1 MSTDKRKHLMIQSNY
16 SAMNAIANINNT
28 NSLLEKSLQRLTTGK
43 RINSASDDVSGLAI
57 ADKLRTQS
65 SSLSMSITNA
75 NNARAMIKIADGA
88 MKETSDSL
96 DSIKTKLIQAA
107 SSTTSVEGRESIRKD
122 IAKLLK
128 SIDETAKNTT
138 YNGMQLLAKADGSAT
153 DALNFQ
159 IGETSSSV
167 VSTDGG
173 VRANSEGLGLDA
185 LRDLAADGLTVSGAQ
200 TYIDTIDT
208 AISTLSGWKSDFGS
222 TQNSLESR
230 IRNMTTTVTNLNA
243 AKDQIMN
250 LDFEQESANFSKL
263 QIQAQ
268 AGLFALSQ
276 ANVMQQNVLR
286 LLQ

>member
-1 MSTDKRKHLMIQSNY
+1 MIQSNY

-107 SSTTSVEGRESIRKD
+107 SSTTSDEGRESIRKD

>member
-16 SAMNAIANINNT
+16 SAMTAIANISNT
-28 NSLLEKSLQRLTTGK
+28 NSLLEKSLERLTTRK

-75 NNARAMIKIADGA
+75 NSARAMIKIADGA
-88 MKETSDSL
+88 MKETSESL

-107 SSTTSVEGRESIRKD
+107 SSTTSDEGRESIRKD

-185 LRDLAADGLTVSGAQ
+185 LRDLAANGLTVSSAQ
-200 TYIDTIDT
+200 TYIDTMDT
-208 AISTLSGWKSDFGS
+208 AISTLSGWQSDFGS
-222 TQNSLESR
+222 TQNALESR

-243 AKDQIMN
+243 ARDQIMN
-250 LDFEQESANFSKL
+250 LDFEQESSNFSKL

-268 AGLFALSQ
+268 SGLFALSQ
-276 ANVMQQNVLR
+276 ANVIQQNVLR

>member
-1 MSTDKRKHLMIQSNY
+1 MIQSNY
-16 SAMNAIANINNT
+16 SAMTAIANISNT

-57 ADKLRTQS
+57 ADKLRTQA

-107 SSTTSVEGRESIRKD
+107 SSTTSDEGRESIRKD

-159 IGETSSSV
+159 IGETSTSV

-173 VRANSEGLGLDA
+173 VRANSEGLGLDT

-200 TYIDTIDT
+200 TFIDTMDT
-208 AISTLSGWKSDFGS
+208 AISTLSGWQSDFGS

-243 AKDQIMN
+243 ARDQIMN
-250 LDFEQESANFSKL
+250 LDFEQESSNFSKL

-268 AGLFALSQ
+268 SGLFALSQ
-276 ANVMQQNVLR
+276 ANVIQQNVLR

>member
-1 MSTDKRKHLMIQSNY
+1 MVQSNY
-16 SAMNAIANINNT
+16 SAMNAIANISNT
-28 NSLLEKSLQRLTTGK
+28 NSLLEKSLQRTTTGK

-96 DSIKTKLIQAA
+96 DLIKTKLIQAA
-107 SSTTSVEGRESIRKD
+107 SSTTSDEGRESIRKD

-185 LRDLAADGLTVSGAQ
+185 LRDLAANGLTVSGAQ
-200 TYIDTIDT
+200 TYIDTMDT
-208 AISTLSGWKSDFGS
+208 AISTLSGWQSDFGS

-243 AKDQIMN
+243 ARDQIMN
-250 LDFEQESANFSKL
+250 LDFEQESSNFSKL

-268 AGLFALSQ
+268 SGLFALSQ
-276 ANVMQQNVLR
+276 ANVIQQNVLR

>member
-1 MSTDKRKHLMIQSNY
+1 MIQSNY
-16 SAMNAIANINNT
+16 SAMSAIANINNT
-28 NSLLEKSLQRLTTGK
+28 NSLLERSLERLTTGK

-75 NNARAMIKIADGA
+75 NNAKAMIKIVDGA

-96 DSIKTKLIQAA
+96 DLIKTKLIKAA
-107 SSTTSVEGRESIRKD
+107 SSTTSDEGRESIRKD

-200 TYIDTIDT
+200 TYIDTMDT
-208 AISTLSGWKSDFGS
+208 AISTLSGWQSDFGS

-243 AKDQIMN
+243 ARDQIMN
-250 LDFEQESANFSKL
+250 LDFEQESSNFSKL

-268 AGLFALSQ
+268 SGLFALSQ
-276 ANVMQQNVLR
+276 ANVLQQNVLR

>member
-1 MSTDKRKHLMIQSNY
+1 MIQSNY
-16 SAMNAIANINNT
+16 SAMSAIANISNT
-28 NSLLEKSLQRLTTGK
+28 NSLLEKSLERLTTRK

-107 SSTTSVEGRESIRKD
+107 SSTTSDEGRESIRKD

-138 YNGMQLLAKADGSAT
+138 YNGVQLLAKTDGSAT

-173 VRANSEGLGLDA
+173 VRANSEGLGLDT

-200 TYIDTIDT
+200 TFIDTMDT
-208 AISTLSGWKSDFGS
+208 AISTLSGWQSDFGS

-243 AKDQIMN
+243 ARDQIMN
-250 LDFEQESANFSKL
+250 LDFEQESSNFSKL

-268 AGLFALSQ
+268 SGLFALSQ
-276 ANVMQQNVLR
+276 ANVIQQNVLR

>member
-1 MSTDKRKHLMIQSNY
+1 MIQSNY
-16 SAMNAIANINNT
+16 SAMSAIANISNT

-96 DSIKTKLIQAA
+96 DLIKTKLIKAA
-107 SSTTSVEGRESIRKD
+107 SSTTSDEGRESIRKD

-200 TYIDTIDT
+200 TYIDTMDT
-208 AISTLSGWKSDFGS
+208 AISTLSGWQSDFGS

-243 AKDQIMN
+243 ARDQIMN
-250 LDFEQESANFSKL
+250 LDFEQESSNFSKL

-268 AGLFALSQ
+268 SGLFALSQ
-276 ANVMQQNVLR
+276 ANVIQQNVLR

>member
-1 MSTDKRKHLMIQSNY
+1 MVQSNY
-16 SAMNAIANINNT
+16 SAMNAIANISNT
-28 NSLLEKSLQRLTTGK
+28 NSLLEKSLQRITTGK

-96 DSIKTKLIQAA
+96 DLIKTKLIQAA
-107 SSTTSVEGRESIRKD
+107 SSTTSDEGRESIRKD

-159 IGETSSSV
+159 IGETSSSI

-173 VRANSEGLGLDA
+173 VRANSEGLGLA
-185 LRDLAADGLTVSGAQ
+185 TLRDLAANGLTVSGAQ
-200 TYIDTIDT
+200 TYIDTMDT
-208 AISTLSGWKSDFGS
+208 AISTLSGWQSDFGS
-222 TQNSLESR
+222 TQNALESR

-263 QIQAQ
+263 QIQAH

-276 ANVMQQNVLR
+276 ANVLQQNVLR

>member
-1 MSTDKRKHLMIQSNY
+1 MVQSNY
-16 SAMNAIANINNT
+16 SAMNAIANISNT
-28 NSLLEKSLQRLTTGK
+28 NSLLEKSLERLTTRK

-96 DSIKTKLIQAA
+96 DLIKTKLIQAA
-107 SSTTSVEGRESIRKD
+107 SSTTSDEGRESIRKD

-185 LRDLAADGLTVSGAQ
+185 LRDLAANGLTVSSAQ
-200 TYIDTIDT
+200 TYIDTMDT
-208 AISTLSGWKSDFGS
+208 AISTLSGWQSDFGS
-222 TQNSLESR
+222 TQNALESR

-243 AKDQIMN
+243 ARDQIMN
-250 LDFEQESANFSKL
+250 LDFEQESSNFSKL

-268 AGLFALSQ
+268 SGLFALSQ
-276 ANVMQQNVLR
+276 ANVIQQNVLR

>member
-1 MSTDKRKHLMIQSNY
+1 MIQSNY
-16 SAMNAIANINNT
+16 SAMSAIANISNT
-28 NSLLEKSLQRLTTGK
+28 NSLLEKSLERLTTGK

-75 NNARAMIKIADGA
+75 NNAKAMIKIADGA

-96 DSIKTKLIQAA
+96 DLIKTKLIKAA
-107 SSTTSVEGRESIRKD
+107 SSTTSDEGRESIRKD

-173 VRANSEGLGLDA
+173 VRANSEGLGLDT
-185 LRDLAADGLTVSGAQ
+185 LRDLAANGLTVSGAQ
-200 TYIDTIDT
+200 TYIDTMDT

-243 AKDQIMN
+243 ARDQIMN
-250 LDFEQESANFSKL
+250 LDFEQESSNFSKL

-268 AGLFALSQ
+268 SGLFALSQ
-276 ANVMQQNVLR
+276 ANVIQQNVLR

>member
-1 MSTDKRKHLMIQSNY
+1 MIQSNY
-16 SAMNAIANINNT
+16 SAMTAIANISNT

-75 NNARAMIKIADGA
+75 NNAKAMIKIADGA

-96 DSIKTKLIQAA
+96 DLIKTKLIKAA
-107 SSTTSVEGRESIRKD
+107 SSTTSDEGRESIRKD

-243 AKDQIMN
+243 ARDQIMN
-250 LDFEQESANFSKL
+250 LDFEQESSNFSKL

-276 ANVMQQNVLR
+276 ANVIQQNVLR

>member
-1 MSTDKRKHLMIQSNY
+1 MVQSNY
-16 SAMNAIANINNT
+16 SAMNAIANISNT
-28 NSLLEKSLQRLTTGK
+28 NSLLEKSLERLTTRK

-75 NNARAMIKIADGA
+75 NSARAMIKIADGA
-88 MKETSDSL
+88 MKETSESL

-107 SSTTSVEGRESIRKD
+107 SSTTSDEGRESIRKD

-185 LRDLAADGLTVSGAQ
+185 LRDLAANGLTVSSAQ
-200 TYIDTIDT
+200 TYIDTMDT
-208 AISTLSGWKSDFGS
+208 AISTLSGWQSDFGS
-222 TQNSLESR
+222 TQNALESR

-243 AKDQIMN
+243 ARDQIMN
-250 LDFEQESANFSKL
+250 LDFEQESSNFSKL

-268 AGLFALSQ
+268 SGLFALSQ
-276 ANVMQQNVLR
+276 ANVIQQNVLR

>member
-1 MSTDKRKHLMIQSNY
+1 MIQSNY
-16 SAMNAIANINNT
+16 SAMSAIANISNT
-28 NSLLEKSLQRLTTGK
+28 NSLLERSLERLTTGK

-88 MKETSDSL
+88 MKETSASL

-107 SSTTSVEGRESIRKD
+107 SSTTSDEGRESIRKD

-138 YNGMQLLAKADGSAT
+138 YNGMQLLAKTDGSAT

-173 VRANSEGLGLDA
+173 VRANSEGLGLDT
-185 LRDLAADGLTVSGAQ
+185 LRDLAANGLTVSGAQ
-200 TYIDTIDT
+200 TYIDTMDT

-243 AKDQIMN
+243 ARDQIMN
-250 LDFEQESANFSKL
+250 LDFEQESSNFSKL

-268 AGLFALSQ
+268 SGLFALSQ
-276 ANVMQQNVLR
+276 ANVIQQNVLR

>member
-1 MSTDKRKHLMIQSNY
+1 MIQSNY
-16 SAMNAIANINNT
+16 SAMTAIANISNT

-75 NNARAMIKIADGA
+75 NNAKAMIKIADGA

-96 DSIKTKLIQAA
+96 DLIKTKLIKAA
-107 SSTTSVEGRESIRKD
+107 SSTTSDEGRESIRKD

-138 YNGMQLLAKADGSAT
+138 YNGMQLLAKADGTAT

-200 TYIDTIDT
+200 TYIDTMDT
-208 AISTLSGWKSDFGS
+208 AISTLSGWQSDFGS

-243 AKDQIMN
+243 ARDQIMN
-250 LDFEQESANFSKL
+250 LDFEQESSNFSKL

-268 AGLFALSQ
+268 SGLFALSQ
-276 ANVMQQNVLR
+276 ANVIQQNVLR

>member
-1 MSTDKRKHLMIQSNY
+1 MIRSNY
-16 SAMNAIANINNT
+16 SAMTAIANISNT

-96 DSIKTKLIQAA
+96 DLIKTKLIKAA
-107 SSTTSVEGRESIRKD
+107 SSTTSDEGRESIRKD

-159 IGETSSSV
+159 IGETSTSV

-173 VRANSEGLGLDA
+173 VRANSEGLGLDT
-185 LRDLAADGLTVSGAQ
+185 LRDLAANGLTVSNAQ
-200 TYIDTIDT
+200 TYIDTMDT
-208 AISTLSGWKSDFGS
+208 AISTLSGWQSDFGS

-243 AKDQIMN
+243 ARDQIMN
-250 LDFEQESANFSKL
+250 LDFEQESSNFSKL

-268 AGLFALSQ
+268 SGLFALSQ
-276 ANVMQQNVLR
+276 ANVIQQNVLR

>member
-1 MSTDKRKHLMIQSNY
+1 MIQSNY

-88 MKETSDSL
+88 MKETSNSL
-96 DSIKTKLIQAA
+96 DLIKTKLIQAA
-107 SSTTSVEGRESIRKD
+107 SSTTSDEGRESIRKD

-200 TYIDTIDT
+200 TYIDTMDT

>member
-1 MSTDKRKHLMIQSNY
+1 MIQSNY
-16 SAMNAIANINNT
+16 SAMNAIANISNT

-57 ADKLRTQS
+57 ADKLRTQA

-96 DSIKTKLIQAA
+96 DLIKTKLIKAA
-107 SSTTSVEGRESIRKD
+107 SSTTSDEGRESIRKD

-159 IGETSSSV
+159 IGETSTSV

-173 VRANSEGLGLDA
+173 VRANSEGLGLGA
-185 LRDLAADGLTVSGAQ
+185 LRDLAANGLTVSGAQ
-200 TYIDTIDT
+200 TYIDNIDT

-243 AKDQIMN
+243 ARDQIMN
-250 LDFEQESANFSKL
+250 LDFEQESSNFSKL

-268 AGLFALSQ
+268 SGLFALSQ

>member
-1 MSTDKRKHLMIQSNY
+1 MIQSNY
-16 SAMNAIANINNT
+16 SAMTAIANISNT

-75 NNARAMIKIADGA
+75 NNAKAMIKIADGA

-96 DSIKTKLIQAA
+96 DLIKTKLIKAA
-107 SSTTSVEGRESIRKD
+107 SSTTSDEGRESIRKD

-185 LRDLAADGLTVSGAQ
+185 LRDLAANGLTVSSAQ
-200 TYIDTIDT
+200 TYIDTMDT
-208 AISTLSGWKSDFGS
+208 VISTLSGWQSDFGS
-222 TQNSLESR
+222 TQNALESR

-243 AKDQIMN
+243 ARDQIMN
-250 LDFEQESANFSKL
+250 LDFEQESSNFSKL

-268 AGLFALSQ
+268 SGLFALSQ
-276 ANVMQQNVLR
+276 ANVIQQNVLR

>member
-1 MSTDKRKHLMIQSNY
+1 MILSNY
-16 SAMNAIANINNT
+16 SAMTAIANISNT
-28 NSLLEKSLQRLTTGK
+28 NSLLEKSLERLTTRK

-75 NNARAMIKIADGA
+75 NNAKAMIKIADGA

-96 DSIKTKLIQAA
+96 DLIKTKLIQAA
-107 SSTTSVEGRESIRKD
+107 SSTTSDEGRESIRKD

-185 LRDLAADGLTVSGAQ
+185 LRDLAANGLTVSSAQ
-200 TYIDTIDT
+200 TYIDTMDT
-208 AISTLSGWKSDFGS
+208 AISTLSGWQSDFGS
-222 TQNSLESR
+222 TQNALESR

-243 AKDQIMN
+243 ARDQIMN
-250 LDFEQESANFSKL
+250 LDFEQESSNFSKL

-268 AGLFALSQ
+268 SGLFALSQ
-276 ANVMQQNVLR
+276 ANVIQQNVLR

>member
-1 MSTDKRKHLMIQSNY
+1 MIQSNY
-16 SAMNAIANINNT
+16 SAMTAIANISNT
-28 NSLLEKSLQRLTTGK
+28 NSLLEKSLERLTTRK

-75 NNARAMIKIADGA
+75 NSARAMIKIADGA
-88 MKETSDSL
+88 MKETSESL

-107 SSTTSVEGRESIRKD
+107 SSTTSDEGRESIRKD

-185 LRDLAADGLTVSGAQ
+185 LRDLAANGLTVSSAQ
-200 TYIDTIDT
+200 TYIDTMDT
-208 AISTLSGWKSDFGS
+208 AISTLSGWQSDFGS
-222 TQNSLESR
+222 TQNALESR

-243 AKDQIMN
+243 ARDQIMN
-250 LDFEQESANFSKL
+250 LDFEQESSNFSKL

-268 AGLFALSQ
+268 SGLFALSQ
-276 ANVMQQNVLR
+276 ANVIQQNVLR

>member
-107 SSTTSVEGRESIRKD
+107 SSTTSDEGRESIRKD

>member
-1 MSTDKRKHLMIQSNY
+1 MIQSNY
-16 SAMNAIANINNT
+16 SAMSAIANISNT
-28 NSLLEKSLQRLTTGK
+28 NSLLERSLERLTTGK

-75 NNARAMIKIADGA
+75 NNAKAMIKIADGA

-96 DSIKTKLIQAA
+96 DLIKTKLIKAA
-107 SSTTSVEGRESIRKD
+107 SSTTSDEGRESIRKD

-138 YNGMQLLAKADGSAT
+138 YNGIQLLAKADGSAT

-200 TYIDTIDT
+200 TYIDTMDT
-208 AISTLSGWKSDFGS
+208 AISTLSGWQSDFGS
-222 TQNSLESR
+222 TQNQLESAGR
-230 IRNMTTTVTNLNA
+230 NVATQITNIRA
-243 AKDQIMN
+243 A
-250 LDFEQESANFSKL
+250 ESVIRDVDYASETANFNKMN
-263 QIQAQ
+263 IIAQ
-268 AGLFALSQ
+268 AGSYAMAQ
-276 ANVMQQNVLR
+276 ATATQQNVLR

>member
-1 MSTDKRKHLMIQSNY
+1 MIQSNY
-16 SAMNAIANINNT
+16 SAMTAIANISNT
-28 NSLLEKSLQRLTTGK
+28 NSLLEKSLERLTTRK

-75 NNARAMIKIADGA
+75 NNAKAMIKIADGA

-96 DSIKTKLIQAA
+96 DLIKTKLIQAA
-107 SSTTSVEGRESIRKD
+107 SSTTSDEGRESIRKD

-185 LRDLAADGLTVSGAQ
+185 LRDLAANGLTVSSAQ
-200 TYIDTIDT
+200 TYIDTMDT
-208 AISTLSGWKSDFGS
+208 AISTLSGWQSDFGS
-222 TQNSLESR
+222 TQNALESR

-243 AKDQIMN
+243 ARDQIMN

>member
-1 MSTDKRKHLMIQSNY
+1 MILSNY
-16 SAMNAIANINNT
+16 SAMTAIANISNT
-28 NSLLEKSLQRLTTGK
+28 NSLLEKSLERLTTRK

-75 NNARAMIKIADGA
+75 NNAKAMIKIADGA
-88 MKETSDSL
+88 MKETSESL

-107 SSTTSVEGRESIRKD
+107 SSTTSDEGRESIRKD

-185 LRDLAADGLTVSGAQ
+185 LRDLAANGLTVSSAQ
-200 TYIDTIDT
+200 TYIDTMDT
-208 AISTLSGWKSDFGS
+208 AISTLSGWQSDFGS
-222 TQNSLESR
+222 TQNALESR

-243 AKDQIMN
+243 ARDQIMN
-250 LDFEQESANFSKL
+250 LDFEQESSNFSKL

-268 AGLFALSQ
+268 SGLFALSQ
-276 ANVMQQNVLR
+276 ANVIQQNVLR

>member
-1 MSTDKRKHLMIQSNY
+1 MT
-16 SAMNAIANINNT
+16 AIANISNT
-28 NSLLEKSLQRLTTGK
+28 NSLLEKSLERLTTRK

-75 NNARAMIKIADGA
+75 NSARAMIKIADGA
-88 MKETSDSL
+88 MKETSESL

-107 SSTTSVEGRESIRKD
+107 SSTTSDEGRESIRKD

-185 LRDLAADGLTVSGAQ
+185 LRDLAANGLTVSSAQ
-200 TYIDTIDT
+200 TYIDTMDT
-208 AISTLSGWKSDFGS
+208 AISTLSGWQSDFGS
-222 TQNSLESR
+222 TQNALESR

-243 AKDQIMN
+243 ARDQIMN
-250 LDFEQESANFSKL
+250 LDFEQESSNFSKL

-268 AGLFALSQ
+268 SGLFALSQ
-276 ANVMQQNVLR
+276 ANVIQQNVLR

>member
-1 MSTDKRKHLMIQSNY
+1 MIQSNY

-107 SSTTSVEGRESIRKD
+107 SSTTSDEGRESIRKD

-276 ANVMQQNVLR
+276 ANVMQQNV
-286 LLQ
+286 

>member
-1 MSTDKRKHLMIQSNY
+1 MIQSNY
-16 SAMNAIANINNT
+16 SAMNAIANISNT

-57 ADKLRTQS
+57 ADKLRTQA

-107 SSTTSVEGRESIRKD
+107 SSTTSDEGRESIRKD

-138 YNGMQLLAKADGSAT
+138 YNGMQLLAKTDGSAT

-200 TYIDTIDT
+200 TYIDNIDT

>member
-1 MSTDKRKHLMIQSNY
+1 MIQSNY
-16 SAMNAIANINNT
+16 SAMTAIANISNT

-96 DSIKTKLIQAA
+96 DLIKTKLIKAA
-107 SSTTSVEGRESIRKD
+107 SSTTSDEGRESIRKD

-173 VRANSEGLGLDA
+173 VRANSEGLGLDT

-200 TYIDTIDT
+200 TFIDTMDT
-208 AISTLSGWKSDFGS
+208 AISTLSGWQSDFGS

-243 AKDQIMN
+243 ARDQIMN
-250 LDFEQESANFSKL
+250 LDFEQESSNFSKL

-268 AGLFALSQ
+268 SGLFALSQ
-276 ANVMQQNVLR
+276 ANVIQQNVLR

>member
-1 MSTDKRKHLMIQSNY
+1 MIQSNY
-16 SAMNAIANINNT
+16 SAMSAIANISNT
-28 NSLLEKSLQRLTTGK
+28 NSLLEKSLERLTTRK

-107 SSTTSVEGRESIRKD
+107 SSTTSDEGRESIRKD

-138 YNGMQLLAKADGSAT
+138 YNGVQLLAKTDGSAT

-173 VRANSEGLGLDA
+173 VRANSEGLGLDT

-200 TYIDTIDT
+200 TFIDTMDT
-208 AISTLSGWKSDFGS
+208 AISTLSGWQSDFGS

-243 AKDQIMN
+243 ARDQIMN
-250 LDFEQESANFSKL
+250 LDFEQESSNFSKL

-268 AGLFALSQ
+268 SGLFALSQ
-276 ANVMQQNVLR
+276 ANVLQQNVLR

>member
-1 MSTDKRKHLMIQSNY
+1 MIQSNY

-107 SSTTSVEGRESIRKD
+107 SSTTSDEGRESIRKD

-250 LDFEQESANFSKL
+250 LDFEQEAANFSKL

>member
-1 MSTDKRKHLMIQSNY
+1 MIQSNY
-16 SAMNAIANINNT
+16 SAMTAIANISNT
-28 NSLLEKSLQRLTTGK
+28 NSLLEKSLERLTTRK

-75 NNARAMIKIADGA
+75 NNAKAMIKIADGA

-96 DSIKTKLIQAA
+96 DLIKTKLIQAA
-107 SSTTSVEGRESIRKD
+107 SSTTSDEGRESIRKD

-185 LRDLAADGLTVSGAQ
+185 LRDLAANGLTVSSAQ
-200 TYIDTIDT
+200 TYIDTMDT
-208 AISTLSGWKSDFGS
+208 AISTLSGWQSDFGS
-222 TQNSLESR
+222 TQNALESR

-243 AKDQIMN
+243 ARDQIMN
-250 LDFEQESANFSKL
+250 LDFEQESSNFSKL

-268 AGLFALSQ
+268 SGLFALSQ
-276 ANVMQQNVLR
+276 ANVIQQNVLR

>member
-1 MSTDKRKHLMIQSNY
+1 MIQSNY
-16 SAMNAIANINNT
+16 SAMTAIANISNT

-96 DSIKTKLIQAA
+96 DLIKTKLIKAA
-107 SSTTSVEGRESIRKD
+107 SSTTSDEGRESIRKD

-159 IGETSSSV
+159 IGETSTSV

-173 VRANSEGLGLDA
+173 VRANSEGLGLDT

-200 TYIDTIDT
+200 TFIDTMDT
-208 AISTLSGWKSDFGS
+208 AISTLSGWQSDFGS

-243 AKDQIMN
+243 ARDQIMN
-250 LDFEQESANFSKL
+250 LDFEQESSNFSKL

-268 AGLFALSQ
+268 SGLFALSQ
-276 ANVMQQNVLR
+276 ANVIQQNVLR